1 MNIKKPALYS
11 FGHAA
16 LLFAYVSGIA
26 LLMFNG
32 ERLFGNGKNVLI
44 PIGMLLL
51 FVFSATITG
60 TLVLGRP
67 ILLYIDGAK
76 AEALKFFAYTL
87 GWMFAIMCT
96 VFVALSFINR

>member
-1 MNIKKPALYS
+1 MKTQKPALYS
-11 FGHAA
+11 FGHAV
-16 LLFAYVSGIA
+16 LVLAYVSGVA
-26 LLMFNG
+26 ALMFNG
-32 ERLFGNGKNVLI
+32 ERLFGNGKNILI

-76 AEALKFFAYTL
+76 SEAIKFFAYTL
-87 GWMFAIMCT
+87 GWIFLIMCT
-96 VFVALSFINR
+96 VFIALSFINR